1 MLLAATYSGH
11 ILRGNTKFHL
21 FFISQDAGEGTVE
34 ELDKLRHADGN
45 VTVAELRLEMQKV
58 SKRPV
63 LCFLWEPIHTSDFA
77 AIFSF

>member
-11 ILRGNTKFHL
+11 ILAGNTKFHL
-21 FFISQDAGEGTVE
+21 FFIPQDAGEGTVE

-58 SKRPV
+58 RKRPGYV
-63 LCFLWEPIHTSDFA
+63 FFQGPFTR